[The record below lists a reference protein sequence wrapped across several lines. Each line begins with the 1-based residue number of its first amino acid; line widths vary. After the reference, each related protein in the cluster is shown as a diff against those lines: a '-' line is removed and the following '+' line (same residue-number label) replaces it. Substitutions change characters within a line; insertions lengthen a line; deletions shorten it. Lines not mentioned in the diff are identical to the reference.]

1 MLLRDDER
9 DGPRVGLSVPGVP
22 HPPQA
27 ALELVA
33 AEERIAVSDLRPE
46 LRLDGIQLEAF
57 VAEDGPAV
65 DAVEARRAH
74 PHREVVQRGHL
85 RGLGARERREEAKRD
100 AGRRVVG
107 EDGTNDERARRRRTR
122 NASST
127 ARAGSST

>member
-46 LRLDGIQLEAF
+46 VRLDSIELEAF
-57 VAEDGPAV
+57 VAEDGPAA
-65 DAVEARRAH
+65 DAVEARRPH
-74 PHREVVQRGHL
+74 PLSDVVERWHL
-85 RGLGARERREEAKRD
+85 RGLDARERREEAKRD

-122 NASST
+122 NASPT
-127 ARAGSST
+127 ARVGSST